1 MWKGLDAEQLA
12 KAAGISSKKRAMDEA
27 KAIQSR
33 MKSMLAAIEV
43 VEYPGQRYAMQ
54 LKAEYT
60 SVARKFATKPLL
72 SKAALRT
79 LSFIAYFQPIS
90 SADLALRRGS
100 QAYDHLKD
108 LEEVGFL
115 VWERKGRSEAL
126 QDDHRVLRV
135 LRPERR
141 PADPEAPARA
151 SRPHPKVAGKERLNT
166 IPWRES
172 PERDLVKAVEN
183 LRKRKLTGGKRRP
196 FRGRK
201 ACEADDYAFET
212 AVGETISSPS
222 GPGEGAGTSGSA
234 TRTRPTSTTRRR
246 ARP

>member
-1 MWKGLDAEQLA
+1 MSEPQQEQEQEPQEQEEQAARPRASDDQIRAKIEAALYSSGRALDAESLA
-12 KAAGISSKKRAMDEA
+12 KAAGISSKKRAVDEA

-33 MKSMLAAIEV
+33 MKSMLSAIEV

-60 SVARKFATKPLL
+60 NVARRFATKPLL

-115 VWERKGRSEAL
+115 AMERKGRS
-126 QDDHRVLRV
+126 RVYRTTIEFSEYFGLSTDPQT
-135 LRPERR
+135 LKHQLERR
-141 PADPEAPARA
+141 A
-151 SRPHPKVAGKERLNT
+151 L
-166 IPWRES
+166 I
-172 PERDLVKAVEN
+172 
-183 LRKRKLTGGKRRP
+183 LR
-196 FRGRK
+196 
-201 ACEADDYAFET
+201 
-212 AVGETISSPS
+212 
-222 GPGEGAGTSGSA
+222 
-234 TRTRPTSTTRRR
+234 
-246 ARP
+246 

>member
-1 MWKGLDAEQLA
+1 MAEMSEPQQEQAQAQPDQASRPKVSDEEIRARIEAALYSSGRALDAELLA

-33 MKSMLAAIEV
+33 MKSMLSAVEV
-43 VEYPGQRYAMQ
+43 VEYPGQRFAMQ

-60 SVARKFATKPLL
+60 NVARKFATKPLL

-115 VWERKGRSEAL
+115 AWERKGRSKLYRTTIEFSEYFGL
-126 QDDHRVLRV
+126 SIDTQTLKHQL
-135 LRPERR
+135 ERR
-141 PADPEAPARA
+141 A
-151 SRPHPKVAGKERLNT
+151 L
-166 IPWRES
+166 I
-172 PERDLVKAVEN
+172 
-183 LRKRKLTGGKRRP
+183 LR
-196 FRGRK
+196 
-201 ACEADDYAFET
+201 
-212 AVGETISSPS
+212 
-222 GPGEGAGTSGSA
+222 
-234 TRTRPTSTTRRR
+234 
-246 ARP
+246 

>member
-1 MWKGLDAEQLA
+1 MSEPQQEEQTEPVEQAEQAARSKVSDQEIRARIEAALYSSGRALDAELLA

-27 KAIQSR
+27 KAIQTR
-33 MKSMLAAIEV
+33 MKSMLSAIEV

-60 SVARKFATKPLL
+60 NVARRFATKPLL

-115 VWERKGRSEAL
+115 AWERKGRSRLYRTTTEFSEYFGL
-126 QDDHRVLRV
+126 SVDPQTMKHQL
-135 LRPERR
+135 ERR
-141 PADPEAPARA
+141 A
-151 SRPHPKVAGKERLNT
+151 L
-166 IPWRES
+166 I
-172 PERDLVKAVEN
+172 
-183 LRKRKLTGGKRRP
+183 LR
-196 FRGRK
+196 
-201 ACEADDYAFET
+201 
-212 AVGETISSPS
+212 
-222 GPGEGAGTSGSA
+222 
-234 TRTRPTSTTRRR
+234 
-246 ARP
+246 

>member
-1 MWKGLDAEQLA
+1 MSEPEREQGQTTQPEQSTRPKLTDQEIRARIEAALYSSGRALDAEQLA
-12 KAAGISSKKRAMDEA
+12 KAAGISSKKRATDEA

-33 MKSMLAAIEV
+33 MKSTLSAIEV

-60 SVARKFATKPLL
+60 NVARKFATKPLL

-115 VWERKGRSEAL
+115 AWERKGRSKLYRTTTEFSEYFGLSADPQTL
-126 QDDHRVLRV
+126 KHQL
-135 LRPERR
+135 ERR
-141 PADPEAPARA
+141 A
-151 SRPHPKVAGKERLNT
+151 L
-166 IPWRES
+166 I
-172 PERDLVKAVEN
+172 
-183 LRKRKLTGGKRRP
+183 LR
-196 FRGRK
+196 
-201 ACEADDYAFET
+201 
-212 AVGETISSPS
+212 
-222 GPGEGAGTSGSA
+222 
-234 TRTRPTSTTRRR
+234 
-246 ARP
+246 

>member
-1 MWKGLDAEQLA
+1 MSEPQQQEQAQKPEQVEQAARPKVSDAEIRAKIEAALYSSGRALDAEQLA

-33 MKSMLAAIEV
+33 MKSMFSAIEV

-60 SVARKFATKPLL
+60 NVARKFATKPLL

-115 VWERKGRSEAL
+115 AWERKGRSKLFRTTTEFSEYFGL
-126 QDDHRVLRV
+126 SVDPQTLKHQL
-135 LRPERR
+135 ERR
-141 PADPEAPARA
+141 A
-151 SRPHPKVAGKERLNT
+151 L
-166 IPWRES
+166 I
-172 PERDLVKAVEN
+172 
-183 LRKRKLTGGKRRP
+183 LR
-196 FRGRK
+196 
-201 ACEADDYAFET
+201 
-212 AVGETISSPS
+212 
-222 GPGEGAGTSGSA
+222 
-234 TRTRPTSTTRRR
+234 
-246 ARP
+246 

>member
-1 MWKGLDAEQLA
+1 MSEPQQQEQAERPEQAEQVARPKVSDAEIRAKIEAALYSSGRALDAEQLA

-33 MKSMLAAIEV
+33 MKSMLSAIEV

-60 SVARKFATKPLL
+60 NVARKFATKPLL

-115 VWERKGRSEAL
+115 AWERKGRSKLYRTTTEFSEYFGL
-126 QDDHRVLRV
+126 SVDPQTMKNQL
-135 LRPERR
+135 ERR
-141 PADPEAPARA
+141 T
-151 SRPHPKVAGKERLNT
+151 L
-166 IPWRES
+166 I
-172 PERDLVKAVEN
+172 
-183 LRKRKLTGGKRRP
+183 LR
-196 FRGRK
+196 
-201 ACEADDYAFET
+201 
-212 AVGETISSPS
+212 
-222 GPGEGAGTSGSA
+222 
-234 TRTRPTSTTRRR
+234 
-246 ARP
+246 

>member
-1 MWKGLDAEQLA
+1 MSEPQQQEQAQKPEQVEQAARPKVSDAEIRARIEAALYSSGRALDAEQLA

-33 MKSMLAAIEV
+33 MKSMLSAIEV

-60 SVARKFATKPLL
+60 NVARKFATKPLL

-115 VWERKGRSEAL
+115 VWERKGRSRLYRTTTEFSEYFGL
-126 QDDHRVLRV
+126 SVDPQTLKHQL
-135 LRPERR
+135 ERR
-141 PADPEAPARA
+141 A
-151 SRPHPKVAGKERLNT
+151 L
-166 IPWRES
+166 I
-172 PERDLVKAVEN
+172 
-183 LRKRKLTGGKRRP
+183 LR
-196 FRGRK
+196 
-201 ACEADDYAFET
+201 
-212 AVGETISSPS
+212 
-222 GPGEGAGTSGSA
+222 
-234 TRTRPTSTTRRR
+234 
-246 ARP
+246 

>member
-1 MWKGLDAEQLA
+1 MSEPQQQEQDQAPRQRVSDEEIRAKIEAALYSSGRALDAEQLA
-12 KAAGISSKKRAMDEA
+12 RAAGISSKKRAMDEA

-33 MKSMLAAIEV
+33 MKSMLSAVEV

-60 SVARKFATKPLL
+60 NVARRFATKPLL

-115 VWERKGRSEAL
+115 AWERKGRSKLYRTTTEFSEYFGL
-126 QDDHRVLRV
+126 SVDPQTLKHQL
-135 LRPERR
+135 ERR
-141 PADPEAPARA
+141 A
-151 SRPHPKVAGKERLNT
+151 L
-166 IPWRES
+166 I
-172 PERDLVKAVEN
+172 
-183 LRKRKLTGGKRRP
+183 LR
-196 FRGRK
+196 
-201 ACEADDYAFET
+201 
-212 AVGETISSPS
+212 
-222 GPGEGAGTSGSA
+222 
-234 TRTRPTSTTRRR
+234 
-246 ARP
+246 

>member
-1 MWKGLDAEQLA
+1 MSEPQQEQGEAPQPEQAARPKVSDGEIRARIEAALYSSGRALDAEQLA

-33 MKSMLAAIEV
+33 MKSMLSAIEV

-60 SVARKFATKPLL
+60 NVARKFATKPLL

-115 VWERKGRSEAL
+115 AWERKGRSKLYRTTTEFSEYFGL
-126 QDDHRVLRV
+126 SVDPQTLKHQL
-135 LRPERR
+135 ERR
-141 PADPEAPARA
+141 A
-151 SRPHPKVAGKERLNT
+151 L
-166 IPWRES
+166 I
-172 PERDLVKAVEN
+172 
-183 LRKRKLTGGKRRP
+183 LR
-196 FRGRK
+196 
-201 ACEADDYAFET
+201 
-212 AVGETISSPS
+212 
-222 GPGEGAGTSGSA
+222 
-234 TRTRPTSTTRRR
+234 
-246 ARP
+246 